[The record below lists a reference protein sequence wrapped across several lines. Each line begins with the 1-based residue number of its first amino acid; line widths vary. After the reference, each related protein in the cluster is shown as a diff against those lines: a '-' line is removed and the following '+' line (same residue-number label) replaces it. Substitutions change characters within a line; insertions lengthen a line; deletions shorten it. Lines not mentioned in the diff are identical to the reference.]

1 LGLAALACQHFSFLS
16 ALSLADKLATEGSQR
31 ADWLKCLKIGATGS
45 TTGRMVSGLV
55 EERKVEVNYFPAR
68 ILLAT
73 DASKDA
79 EKAALIASDIANS
92 TGSELH
98 VLHVGNTKDFH
109 VAPSAEQSFSPRT
122 APLGEVREKAE
133 KTLEEAVKQVE
144 EVGGT
149 VTQATLRMGDPDD
162 EILRFCDE
170 QGEFGLIVMGSRGLT
185 RIKRVVMGSVS
196 ESIVRHAHCPV
207 LVARS

>member
-1 LGLAALACQHFSFLS
+1 
-16 ALSLADKLATEGSQR
+16 
-31 ADWLKCLKIGATGS
+31 
-45 TTGRMVSGLV
+45 MMPGLV
-55 EERKVEVNYFPAR
+55 EERTVEVNYFPR
-68 ILLAT
+68 KILLAT

-109 VAPSAEQSFSPRT
+109 VAPGAEQSFSPRT
-122 APLGEVREKAE
+122 VSLGEIREKAE

-144 EVGGT
+144 EAGGT
-149 VTQATLRMGDPDD
+149 VAQAHLRSGDPDD

-170 QGEFGLIVMGSRGLT
+170 QGGFGLIVMGSRGLT

-196 ESIVRHAHCPV
+196 ESVVRHAHCPV

>member
-1 LGLAALACQHFSFLS
+1 
-16 ALSLADKLATEGSQR
+16 
-31 ADWLKCLKIGATGS
+31 
-45 TTGRMVSGLV
+45 MMPGLV
-55 EERKVEVNYFPAR
+55 EERTIEVNYFPAK

-109 VAPSAEQSFSPRT
+109 VSPGAEQSFSPRT
-122 APLGEVREKAE
+122 VSLGEVREKAE
-133 KTLEEAVKQVE
+133 KTLEDAVKQVE
-144 EVGGT
+144 EAGGT
-149 VTQATLRMGDPDD
+149 VAQSHLRLGDPDD

-170 QGEFGLIVMGSRGLT
+170 QGGFGLIVMGSRGLT

-196 ESIVRHAHCPV
+196 ESVVRHAHCPV

>member
-1 LGLAALACQHFSFLS
+1 
-16 ALSLADKLATEGSQR
+16 
-31 ADWLKCLKIGATGS
+31 
-45 TTGRMVSGLV
+45 MVSGLV
-55 EERKVEVNYFPAR
+55 EERTVEMNYFPAR

-73 DASKDA
+73 DASSDA
-79 EKAALIASDIANS
+79 EKAALMAIDVANA

-98 VLHVGNTKDFH
+98 VLHVANSKDFH
-109 VAPSAEQSFSPRT
+109 VAPGAEQSFSPRT
-122 APLGEVREKAE
+122 VDLGELREKSQQ
-133 KTLEEAVKQVE
+133 TLDQAVKQVE
-144 EVGGT
+144 EAGGT
-149 VTQATLRMGDPDD
+149 VAQAHLRMGDPDD

-170 QGEFGLIVMGSRGLT
+170 EGGFGLIVMGSRGLT

>member
-1 LGLAALACQHFSFLS
+1 
-16 ALSLADKLATEGSQR
+16 
-31 ADWLKCLKIGATGS
+31 
-45 TTGRMVSGLV
+45 MMPGLV
-55 EERKVEVNYFPAR
+55 EERTVEVNYFPR
-68 ILLAT
+68 KILLAT
-73 DASKDA
+73 DASRDA

-109 VAPSAEQSFSPRT
+109 VAPGAEQSFSPRT
-122 APLGEVREKAE
+122 VSLGEIREKAE

-144 EVGGT
+144 EAGGT
-149 VTQATLRMGDPDD
+149 VAQAHLRSGDPDD

-170 QGEFGLIVMGSRGLT
+170 QGGFGLIVMGSRGLT

-196 ESIVRHAHCPV
+196 ESVVRHAHCPV
-207 LVARS
+207 LVART

>member
-1 LGLAALACQHFSFLS
+1 
-16 ALSLADKLATEGSQR
+16 
-31 ADWLKCLKIGATGS
+31 
-45 TTGRMVSGLV
+45 MPGLV
-55 EERKVEVNYFPAR
+55 EERTVEVNYFPKK

-109 VAPSAEQSFSPRT
+109 IAPGAEQSFSPRT
-122 APLGEVREKAE
+122 GSLGEIREKAE
-133 KTLEEAVKQVE
+133 KTLGQAVEQVE
-144 EVGGT
+144 EAGGT
-149 VTQATLRMGDPDD
+149 VAQAHLRLGDPDD

-170 QGEFGLIVMGSRGLT
+170 QGGFGLIVMGSRGLT

>member
-1 LGLAALACQHFSFLS
+1 
-16 ALSLADKLATEGSQR
+16 
-31 ADWLKCLKIGATGS
+31 
-45 TTGRMVSGLV
+45 MPGLV
-55 EERKVEVNYFPAR
+55 EERTVEVNYFPR
-68 ILLAT
+68 KILLAT

-109 VAPSAEQSFSPRT
+109 IAPGAEQSFSPRT
-122 APLGEVREKAE
+122 GSLGEIREKAE
-133 KTLEEAVKQVE
+133 KTLGQAVEQVE
-144 EVGGT
+144 EAGGS
-149 VTQATLRMGDPDD
+149 VAQAHLRLGDPDD

-170 QGEFGLIVMGSRGLT
+170 QGGFGLIVMGSRGLT

>member
-1 LGLAALACQHFSFLS
+1 
-16 ALSLADKLATEGSQR
+16 
-31 ADWLKCLKIGATGS
+31 
-45 TTGRMVSGLV
+45 MPGLV
-55 EERKVEVNYFPAR
+55 EERTIEVNYFPAK

-109 VAPSAEQSFSPRT
+109 VAPGAEQSFSPRT
-122 APLGEVREKAE
+122 GSIGDIRENAE
-133 KTLEEAVKQVE
+133 KTLEQAVKQVE
-144 EVGGT
+144 EAGGT
-149 VTQATLRMGDPDD
+149 VAQAHLRLGDPDD

-170 QGEFGLIVMGSRGLT
+170 QGGFGLIVMGSRGLT

>member
-1 LGLAALACQHFSFLS
+1 
-16 ALSLADKLATEGSQR
+16 
-31 ADWLKCLKIGATGS
+31 
-45 TTGRMVSGLV
+45 MMPGLV
-55 EERKVEVNYFPAR
+55 EERTVEVNYFPAR

-79 EKAALIASDIANS
+79 EKAALIASDIGNS

-122 APLGEVREKAE
+122 VSLGEVREDAQ

-144 EVGGT
+144 EAGGT
-149 VTQATLRMGDPDD
+149 VAETHLRMGDPDD
-162 EILRFCDE
+162 EILRHCE
-170 QGEFGLIVMGSRGLT
+170 EHGEIGLLVMGSRGLGP
-185 RIKRVVMGSVS
+185 IKRRLMGSVS
-196 ESIVRHAHCPV
+196 ESVVRHASCPV

>member
-1 LGLAALACQHFSFLS
+1 
-16 ALSLADKLATEGSQR
+16 
-31 ADWLKCLKIGATGS
+31 
-45 TTGRMVSGLV
+45 MPGLV
-55 EERKVEVNYFPAR
+55 EERTVEVNYFPR
-68 ILLAT
+68 KILLAT

-109 VAPSAEQSFSPRT
+109 VAPGAEQSFSPRT
-122 APLGEVREKAE
+122 VSLGEIREKAE

-144 EVGGT
+144 DAGGT
-149 VTQATLRMGDPDD
+149 VAQAHLRSGDPDD

-170 QGEFGLIVMGSRGLT
+170 QGGFGLIVMGSRGLT

-196 ESIVRHAHCPV
+196 GSVVRHAHCPV

>member
-1 LGLAALACQHFSFLS
+1 
-16 ALSLADKLATEGSQR
+16 
-31 ADWLKCLKIGATGS
+31 
-45 TTGRMVSGLV
+45 MMPGLV
-55 EERKVEVNYFPAR
+55 EERTVEVNYFPR
-68 ILLAT
+68 KILLAT

-109 VAPSAEQSFSPRT
+109 VAPGAEQSFSPRT
-122 APLGEVREKAE
+122 VSLGEVREKAE

-144 EVGGT
+144 EAGGT
-149 VTQATLRMGDPDD
+149 VAQAHLRSGDPDD

-170 QGEFGLIVMGSRGLT
+170 QGGFGLIVMGSRGLT

-196 ESIVRHAHCPV
+196 GSVVRHAHCPV

>member
-1 LGLAALACQHFSFLS
+1 
-16 ALSLADKLATEGSQR
+16 
-31 ADWLKCLKIGATGS
+31 
-45 TTGRMVSGLV
+45 MMPGLV
-55 EERKVEVNYFPAR
+55 EERTIEVNYFPKK

-109 VAPSAEQSFSPRT
+109 VAPGAEQSFSPRT
-122 APLGEVREKAE
+122 VSLGEVREKAE
-133 KTLEEAVKQVE
+133 KTLEQAVKQVE
-144 EVGGT
+144 EAGGT
-149 VTQATLRMGDPDD
+149 VAQAHLRSGDPDD

-170 QGEFGLIVMGSRGLT
+170 QGGFGLIVMGSRGLT

-196 ESIVRHAHCPV
+196 ESVVRHAHCPV

>member
-1 LGLAALACQHFSFLS
+1 
-16 ALSLADKLATEGSQR
+16 
-31 ADWLKCLKIGATGS
+31 
-45 TTGRMVSGLV
+45 MMPGLV
-55 EERKVEVNYFPAR
+55 EERTVEVNYFPTK

-109 VAPSAEQSFSPRT
+109 IAPGAEQSFSPRT
-122 APLGEVREKAE
+122 GSLGEIREKAE
-133 KTLEEAVKQVE
+133 KTLGQAVEQVE
-144 EVGGT
+144 EAGGT
-149 VTQATLRMGDPDD
+149 VAQAHLRLGDPDD

-170 QGEFGLIVMGSRGLT
+170 QGGFGLIVMGSRGLT

>member
-1 LGLAALACQHFSFLS
+1 
-16 ALSLADKLATEGSQR
+16 
-31 ADWLKCLKIGATGS
+31 
-45 TTGRMVSGLV
+45 MMPGLV
-55 EERKVEVNYFPAR
+55 EERTVEVNYFPR
-68 ILLAT
+68 KILLAT

-109 VAPSAEQSFSPRT
+109 IAPGAEQSFSPRT
-122 APLGEVREKAE
+122 GSLGEIREKAE
-133 KTLEEAVKQVE
+133 KTLGQAVEQVE
-144 EVGGT
+144 EAGGT
-149 VTQATLRMGDPDD
+149 VAQAHLRLGDPDD

-170 QGEFGLIVMGSRGLT
+170 QGGFGLIVMGSRGLT

-196 ESIVRHAHCPV
+196 GSVVRHAHCPV

>member
-1 LGLAALACQHFSFLS
+1 
-16 ALSLADKLATEGSQR
+16 
-31 ADWLKCLKIGATGS
+31 
-45 TTGRMVSGLV
+45 MMPGLV
-55 EERKVEVNYFPAR
+55 EERTVEVNYFPR
-68 ILLAT
+68 KILLAT

-109 VAPSAEQSFSPRT
+109 VAPGAEQSFSPRT
-122 APLGEVREKAE
+122 VSLGEIREKAE

-144 EVGGT
+144 DAGGT
-149 VTQATLRMGDPDD
+149 VAQAHLRSGDPDD

-170 QGEFGLIVMGSRGLT
+170 QGGFGLIVMGSRGLT

-196 ESIVRHAHCPV
+196 GSVVRHAHCPV

>member
-1 LGLAALACQHFSFLS
+1 
-16 ALSLADKLATEGSQR
+16 
-31 ADWLKCLKIGATGS
+31 
-45 TTGRMVSGLV
+45 M
-55 EERKVEVNYFPAR
+55 EERTVEVNYFPR
-68 ILLAT
+68 KILLAT

-92 TGSELH
+92 TDSELH

-109 VAPSAEQSFSPRT
+109 VAPGAEQSFSPRT
-122 APLGEVREKAE
+122 VSLGEIREKAE

-144 EVGGT
+144 EAGGT
-149 VTQATLRMGDPDD
+149 VAQAHLRSGDPDD

-170 QGEFGLIVMGSRGLT
+170 QGGFGLIVMGSRGLT

-196 ESIVRHAHCPV
+196 GSVVRHAHCPV

>member
-1 LGLAALACQHFSFLS
+1 
-16 ALSLADKLATEGSQR
+16 
-31 ADWLKCLKIGATGS
+31 
-45 TTGRMVSGLV
+45 MV
-55 EERKVEVNYFPAR
+55 EERTVEVNYFPKK

-109 VAPSAEQSFSPRT
+109 IAPGAEQSFSPRT
-122 APLGEVREKAE
+122 GSLGEIREKAE
-133 KTLEEAVKQVE
+133 KTLGQAVEQVE
-144 EVGGT
+144 EAGGT
-149 VTQATLRMGDPDD
+149 VAQAHLRLGDPDD

-170 QGEFGLIVMGSRGLT
+170 QGGFGLIVMGSRGLT

>member
-1 LGLAALACQHFSFLS
+1 
-16 ALSLADKLATEGSQR
+16 
-31 ADWLKCLKIGATGS
+31 
-45 TTGRMVSGLV
+45 MMPGLV
-55 EERKVEVNYFPAR
+55 EERTVEVNYFPR
-68 ILLAT
+68 KILLAT
-73 DASKDA
+73 DASRDA

-109 VAPSAEQSFSPRT
+109 VAPGAEQSFSPRT
-122 APLGEVREKAE
+122 VSLGEIREKAE

-144 EVGGT
+144 EAGGT
-149 VTQATLRMGDPDD
+149 VAQAHLRSGDPDD

-170 QGEFGLIVMGSRGLT
+170 QGGFGLIVMGSRGLT

>member
-1 LGLAALACQHFSFLS
+1 
-16 ALSLADKLATEGSQR
+16 
-31 ADWLKCLKIGATGS
+31 
-45 TTGRMVSGLV
+45 MV
-55 EERKVEVNYFPAR
+55 EDRTIEVNYFPKK

-109 VAPSAEQSFSPRT
+109 IAPGAEQSFSPRT
-122 APLGEVREKAE
+122 GSLGEIREKAE
-133 KTLEEAVKQVE
+133 KTLGQAVEQVE
-144 EVGGT
+144 EAGGS
-149 VTQATLRMGDPDD
+149 VAQAHLRLGDPDD

-170 QGEFGLIVMGSRGLT
+170 QGGFGLIVMGSRGLT

>member
-1 LGLAALACQHFSFLS
+1 
-16 ALSLADKLATEGSQR
+16 
-31 ADWLKCLKIGATGS
+31 
-45 TTGRMVSGLV
+45 MMPGLV
-55 EERKVEVNYFPAR
+55 EERTIEVNYFPAK

-98 VLHVGNTKDFH
+98 VLHVANTKDFH
-109 VAPSAEQSFSPRT
+109 VAPGAEQSFSPRT
-122 APLGEVREKAE
+122 VSLGEVREKAE
-133 KTLEEAVKQVE
+133 KTLEQAVKQVE
-144 EVGGT
+144 EAGGT
-149 VTQATLRMGDPDD
+149 VAQSHLRSGDPDD

-170 QGEFGLIVMGSRGLT
+170 QGGFGLIVMGSRGLT
-185 RIKRVVMGSVS
+185 RIKRVVIGSVS
-196 ESIVRHAHCPV
+196 ESVVRHAHCPV

>member
-1 LGLAALACQHFSFLS
+1 
-16 ALSLADKLATEGSQR
+16 
-31 ADWLKCLKIGATGS
+31 
-45 TTGRMVSGLV
+45 MV
-55 EERKVEVNYFPAR
+55 EERTIEVNYFPKK

-92 TGSELH
+92 TDSELH

-109 VAPSAEQSFSPRT
+109 IAPGAEQSFSPRT
-122 APLGEVREKAE
+122 GSLGEIREKAE
-133 KTLEEAVKQVE
+133 KTLGQAVEQVE
-144 EVGGT
+144 EAGGT
-149 VTQATLRMGDPDD
+149 VAQAHLRLGDPDD

-170 QGEFGLIVMGSRGLT
+170 QGGFGLIVMGSRGLT

>member
-1 LGLAALACQHFSFLS
+1 
-16 ALSLADKLATEGSQR
+16 
-31 ADWLKCLKIGATGS
+31 
-45 TTGRMVSGLV
+45 MMPGLV
-55 EERKVEVNYFPAR
+55 EERTVEVNYFPKK

-109 VAPSAEQSFSPRT
+109 IAPGAEQSFSPRT
-122 APLGEVREKAE
+122 GSLGEIREKAE
-133 KTLEEAVKQVE
+133 KTLEDAAKQVE
-144 EVGGT
+144 EAGGT
-149 VTQATLRMGDPDD
+149 VAQAHLRLGDPDD

-170 QGEFGLIVMGSRGLT
+170 QGGFGLIVMGSRGLT

>member
-1 LGLAALACQHFSFLS
+1 
-16 ALSLADKLATEGSQR
+16 
-31 ADWLKCLKIGATGS
+31 
-45 TTGRMVSGLV
+45 MMSGFV
-55 EERKVEVNYFPAR
+55 EERTIEVNYFPAK

-109 VAPSAEQSFSPRT
+109 VAPGAEQSFSPRT
-122 APLGEVREKAE
+122 VSLGEVREKAE
-133 KTLEEAVKQVE
+133 KTLEQAVKQVE
-144 EVGGT
+144 EAGGT
-149 VTQATLRMGDPDD
+149 VAQSHLRSGDPDD

-170 QGEFGLIVMGSRGLT
+170 QGGFGLIVMGSRGLT
-185 RIKRVVMGSVS
+185 RIKRVVIGSVS
-196 ESIVRHAHCPV
+196 ESVVRHAHCPV

>member
-1 LGLAALACQHFSFLS
+1 
-16 ALSLADKLATEGSQR
+16 
-31 ADWLKCLKIGATGS
+31 
-45 TTGRMVSGLV
+45 MMPGLV
-55 EERKVEVNYFPAR
+55 EERTVEVNYFPR
-68 ILLAT
+68 KILLAT
-73 DASKDA
+73 DASRDA

-109 VAPSAEQSFSPRT
+109 VAPGAEQSFSPRT
-122 APLGEVREKAE
+122 VSLGEIREKAE

-144 EVGGT
+144 EAGGT
-149 VTQATLRMGDPDD
+149 VAQAHLRSGDPDD

-170 QGEFGLIVMGSRGLT
+170 QGGFGLIVMGSRGLT

-196 ESIVRHAHCPV
+196 GSVVRHAHCPV